1 MRHNAVAAKSAAEA
15 DIQEM
20 WELYPY
26 PWMSVALETG
36 QLEEGLDPSVFGLS
50 WGLSWGRSPR

>member
-26 PWMSVALETG
+26 PWMSVALGTG

-50 WGLSWGRSPR
+50 WGCSPR